1 MEKGRKKQKKEKK
14 GKERKKQKKD
24 KKTEKGKADRQNK
37 KDGKKKGKEKRKKG
51 RKKKTDANKNRLRKR
66 IVFLLLIKS
75 ITLKRKVQ
83 SKTFVYQKTINHML
97 GQNKNSKKTI
107 LFNIQS

>member
-1 MEKGRKKQKKEKK
+1 LEKGRKKQKKREEREREEKA
-14 GKERKKQKKD
+14 KKD
-24 KKTEKGKADRQNK
+24 KKTEKGKERK
-37 KDGKKKGKEKRKKG
+37 REEKRKKG
-51 RKKKTDANKNRLRKR
+51 RKKKTDADKNRLRKR
-66 IVFLLLIKS
+66 IVFLLLTKS

-83 SKTFVYQKTINHML
+83 SKTFVYQKTINHMP

>member
-1 MEKGRKKQKKEKK
+1 MEKGRKKQKKREEREREEKA
-14 GKERKKQKKD
+14 KKD

-83 SKTFVYQKTINHML
+83 SKTFVYQKTINHMP

>member
-1 MEKGRKKQKKEKK
+1 MNSKHIRRQAYSDKGMKSKKKE
-14 GKERKKQKKD
+14 
-24 KKTEKGKADRQNK
+24 
-37 KDGKKKGKEKRKKG
+37 KKGKEKRKKG
-51 RKKKTDANKNRLRKR
+51 RKKKTDADKNRLKKR
-66 IVFLLLIKS
+66 IIFLLLIKS

-83 SKTFVYQKTINHML
+83 SKTFVYQKTINHMP

>member
-1 MEKGRKKQKKEKK
+1 MEKGREK
-14 GKERKKQKKD
+14 RKKD

-37 KDGKKKGKEKRKKG
+37 KDGKKKGKGKRE
-51 RKKKTDANKNRLRKR
+51 KKKTDADKNRLRKR

-75 ITLKRKVQ
+75 ITSRQKVQ
-83 SKTFVYQKTINHML
+83 SKTFVYQKTINHMP